1 MRRSPLRG
9 LRLLMAH
16 ICSASALSSSSLAP
30 CRSPSDELANI
41 TAWTVVQ
48 RSASQPTYD
57 INVSVK
63 ISPCSASNSSNTSSS
78 PTSRTAVCV
87 VAGGS
92 NGGNAAYWR
101 WSKDGIGHSVS
112 YLLKCWSFWVLQERQ
127 YGRVE
132 KLLVDAIAHR
142 KEWNSPWSQD
152 LMTSMGAR
160 FEHHN
165 QLSRYPCLLMWNCM
179 SKPFEEGESFF
190 PRPWF
195 ARELVRR
202 FPAAMRPEM
211 LPGFWIPE
219 GAGEAALRLGV
230 LNRRDE
236 RRWPEAA
243 CFLERL
249 PQARPSGR
257 LVAVAS
263 KADRSTSVV
272 TKATSGPAPNVATA
286 IYTHGMYR
294 GEEWVNDGSTLVQ
307 QMLAIRRHHV
317 IISPHGAQLANLA
330 FASAC
335 TVLLEILPASFMIM
349 CVSPT
354 PLWLP
359 SACTTSVALEP
370 RAPCASPPMCFASRL
385 SVSSEPGPRAHSQ
398 SRRNLIASALPND
411 RREYQQLLLE
421 VGGRPFFIYRGSQPI
436 TDNLAALH
444 DATERLARGDMKTAD
459 FARRFGI
466 GSKEL
471 HVETVLGLL
480 ERLAKA
486 RHLRP
491 LRSSDYL

>member
-1 MRRSPLRG
+1 M
-9 LRLLMAH
+9 
-16 ICSASALSSSSLAP
+16 
-30 CRSPSDELANI
+30 
-41 TAWTVVQ
+41 
-48 RSASQPTYD
+48 
-57 INVSVK
+57 
-63 ISPCSASNSSNTSSS
+63 
-78 PTSRTAVCV
+78 CV

-101 WSKDGIGHSVS
+101 WSKGGIGHSVS
-112 YLLKCWSFWVLQERQ
+112 YLLKSWSFWILQERQ
-127 YGRVE
+127 YGLVE
-132 KLLVDAIAHR
+132 KLLVDAISHR
-142 KEWNSPWSQD
+142 KNWDSPWSQD

-160 FEHHN
+160 FEHQN

-179 SKPFEEGESFF
+179 AMPFEEGESFF
-190 PRPWF
+190 PSPWF

-202 FPAAMRPEM
+202 FPAAMRPEA

-236 RRWPEAA
+236 RRWPEAGCFLERLPQA
-243 CFLERL
+243 RLPQASTGFLERL
-249 PQARPSGR
+249 PQARPSAR
-257 LVAVAS
+257 LIAVAS
-263 KADRSTSVV
+263 EADRSTSFV
-272 TKATSGPAPNVATA
+272 TQATAGPAPKMATA
-286 IYTHGMYR
+286 LDTHGMYR
-294 GEEWVNDGSTLVQ
+294 GEEWVNDESTLVQ

-349 CVSPT
+349 CVLPPHSSA
-354 PLWLP
+354 PLCG
-359 SACTTSVALEP
+359 CTTSVPLEP

-385 SVSSEPGPRAHSQ
+385 SVSSKPLVSFCVSQGPQ
-398 SRRNLIASALPND
+398 SRCNLIASALPTD

-436 TDNLAALH
+436 TDNLAALY
-444 DATERLARGDMKTAD
+444 DVSERLARGDMKTAD
-459 FARRFGI
+459 FARRYGI

-471 HVETVLGLL
+471 HAETVLGLL

-486 RHLRP
+486 RHLIT
-491 LRSSDYL
+491 SDYL